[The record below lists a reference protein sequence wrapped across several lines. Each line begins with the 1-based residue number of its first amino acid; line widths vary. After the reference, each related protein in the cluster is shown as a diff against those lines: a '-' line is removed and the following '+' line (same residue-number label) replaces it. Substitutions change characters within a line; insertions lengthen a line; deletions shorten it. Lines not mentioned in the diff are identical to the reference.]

1 MNELMRT
8 LKRPI
13 NFYSTR
19 ITHNS
24 RRRKN
29 ELKRL
34 ILMVRHLAAGSKG
47 LQLARKNGAILPL
60 TVNRVSF
67 V

>member
-19 ITHNS
+19 IAHNS
-24 RRRKN
+24 RRLKN
-29 ELKRL
+29 KLELRTFN
-34 ILMVRHLAAGSKG
+34 INGLAFSGRVEGVK
-47 LQLARKNGAILPL
+47 AR
-60 TVNRVSF
+60 S
-67 V
+67 

>member
-19 ITHNS
+19 IAHNS
-24 RRRKN
+24 WRLKN
-29 ELKRL
+29 ELKLRTFN
-34 ILMVRHLAAGSKG
+34 INGLAFSSRVERVT
-47 LQLARKNGAILPL
+47 AR
-60 TVNRVSF
+60 S
-67 V
+67 